1 MARIND
7 IPVIEKVKKD
17 DKISGSIWD
26 KENGL
31 YIPSSYYNLEEVN
44 PILIKIFWGFLNEDG
59 TYYRMFWLLPVSL
72 ILAYGSTLFI
82 SKIKTKDNKRIIK
95 MRF

>member
-1 MARIND
+1 MLLYEEDNIMARLND

-44 PILIKIFWGFLNEDG
+44 PILIKIPKEVCKQMVKDLMEE
-59 TYYRMFWLLPVSL
+59 
-72 ILAYGSTLFI
+72 ILKEQAGAVM
-82 SKIKTKDNKRIIK
+82 D
-95 MRF
+95 

>member
-1 MARIND
+1 MLLYEEDNIMARIND
-7 IPVIEKVKKD
+7 ILVIEKVKKD

-44 PILIKIFWGFLNEDG
+44 PILIKIPKEVCKQMVKDLMEE
-59 TYYRMFWLLPVSL
+59 
-72 ILAYGSTLFI
+72 ILKEQAGAVM
-82 SKIKTKDNKRIIK
+82 D
-95 MRF
+95 

>member
-1 MARIND
+1 MLLYEEDNIMARIND

-44 PILIKIFWGFLNEDG
+44 PILIKIPKEVCKQMVKDLMEE
-59 TYYRMFWLLPVSL
+59 
-72 ILAYGSTLFI
+72 ILKEQAGAVM
-82 SKIKTKDNKRIIK
+82 D
-95 MRF
+95 